1 MPAASAPQ
9 PAGPEWLPPAPW
21 EPIPDPPQR
30 LPGFLRRNWVS
41 LIACAVAVVSL
52 AVAVA
57 ALADSGGST
66 QAAGAATSSPIS
78 AAPSTPAAPATHS
91 AIGRRATRATIE
103 SESGSTWTVQTAT
116 GQMVTVTI
124 TPQTQFGTAKTPATE
139 SDFPVGSN
147 VVITGTVDSGVA
159 TANRVAAQKAP
170 TAVSSSS
177 TPS

>member
-1 MPAASAPQ
+1 MPASAPE

-30 LPGFLRRNWVS
+30 PPGFLRRNWVS
-41 LIACAVAVVSL
+41 VIACAVAVVSL
-52 AVAVA
+52 AVAIA

-66 QAAGAATSSPIS
+66 QAAGAATSNPTS
-78 AAPSTPAAPATHS
+78 AAPATRS

-124 TPQTQFGTAKTPATE
+124 TPQTQFGTAKAPATE

-147 VVITGTVDSGVA
+147 VVITGTVDSGVG